1 MTHLSKFTFKSVTR
15 HIQQPDPVAARRT
28 KIVAAID
35 QQKLVLAAA
44 VKGETYTIDQ
54 KRSVTN
60 DAGETVQVIRP
71 RTIRPWFFV
80 QDDGW
85 YVQCRYGLRVLL
97 IDGKHN
103 AVFAKNLTQVAEIL
117 DALRDAT
124 LAGDLDQALALTIKS
139 GKRHDG

>member
-1 MTHLSKFTFKSVTR
+1 MTSLSELTFKTVTR
-15 HIQQPDPVAARRT
+15 HIQQPDPVAARRA

-44 VKGETYTIDQ
+44 IKGQTYTIDQ
-54 KRSVTN
+54 KKTVTN
-60 DAGETVQVIRP
+60 DAGEAAQVIRQ

-103 AVFAKNLTQVAEIL
+103 AVFAKNLTQVGEVL
-117 DALRDAT
+117 DAVREAT
-124 LAGDLDQALALTIKS
+124 LAGELDPALALTIKS
-139 GKRHDG
+139 GKRYDG